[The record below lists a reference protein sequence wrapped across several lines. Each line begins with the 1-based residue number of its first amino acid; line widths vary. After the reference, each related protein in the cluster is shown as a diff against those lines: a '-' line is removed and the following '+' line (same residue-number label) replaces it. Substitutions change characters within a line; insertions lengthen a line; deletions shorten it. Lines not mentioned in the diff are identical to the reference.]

1 MIEVPQVVA
10 VERIVERPVEIVKIQ
25 EVEKIVHV
33 PVEIIKYVDN
43 VI

>member
-1 MIEVPQVVA
+1 M
-10 VERIVERPVEIVKIQ
+10 EIVRIQ

-43 VI
+43 VIEKVVEVPNYTEKIV